1 MLFIHMKSNTVR
13 GDLEEVKSDYTVLG
27 AKVMGRRLQEV
38 LILQVN
44 RQGFVRRG
52 CILKVINWQW
62 LVLHAGLW
70 LFLTC
75 SCAMV

>member
-27 AKVMGRRLQEV
+27 VEVMGRRAQEV

-44 RQGFVRRG
+44 RQGFVRRE
-52 CILKVINWQW
+52 CILKVINWLW
-62 LVLHAGLW
+62 LVLHAGFW
-70 LFLTC
+70 LFLPC
-75 SCAMV
+75 SCVMV